1 MHIWTDRYLIFLGI
15 FGVVLS
21 VGIGYQYALTS
32 TTSKKPL
39 QVCSRPASFAKTSWQ
54 DTQLPQDIQLQ
65 SVIPNF
71 RLAASRHFFLPVD
84 LRRAELQLEIQPD
97 SAITF
102 KPILDK
108 VLFVPKKFG

>member
-32 TTSKKPL
+32 TTTKKPL
-39 QVCSRPASFAKTSWQ
+39 QFCSSPSSFAIASLQ
-54 DTQLPQDIQLQ
+54 DTQLP

-71 RLAASRHFFLPVD
+71 RLAACRHLFLPVD
-84 LRRAELQLEIQPD
+84 LRRADLQLEIQPD
-97 SAITF
+97 SVIIS
-102 KPILDK
+102 KPVLDT